1 LQPRTA
7 VSGLREVLRNFVRE
21 FGDSGLLFM
30 RNIAD
35 IAIDSTSGI
44 SISIGV
50 YDFDGVAK

>member
-1 LQPRTA
+1 
-7 VSGLREVLRNFVRE
+7 
-21 FGDSGLLFM
+21 M

>member
-7 VSGLREVLRNFVRE
+7 VSELREVLGNFVRE